1 MRRNRRIT
9 AAAAAFFMAFAAPVT
24 GYAAV
29 KPMVGNEADQPDGG
43 GNGPAQWDGSVP
55 EPEEVISR
63 EELEDNRLEY
73 REVGSRVENYNS
85 TYRQAK
91 TSIVDAALSLDA
103 ARELGKEANEMM
115 EDALDL
121 KDDEMDAETRALYE
135 GYKETAQELRR
146 QAQKLTNA
154 DLPAAQERTLRQAK
168 NKLTKTVQGLMIQ
181 YQALL
186 PQAEAAQKAAE
197 LAEAQ
202 VDSSKR
208 MMELGMSSQEDVL
221 TAQKALYEAQAN
233 ARKAA
238 DGAETLRQ
246 NILVLLGWDFDAPV
260 EFVPLGEP
268 DLTKVAAMN
277 LEQDKERAIASNY
290 ELRDT
295 RSGSASGAAARSI
308 KKRSTSVT
316 MQSVSLQMEQLYASV
331 QAKKQAYDAAVS
343 EFAAAEQTMA
353 AADRQHALGM
363 IGKIQYLGQQAAYLG
378 AKASRESA
386 SMELFRAIEDYD
398 WAARGLLVSNG
409 G

>member
-9 AAAAAFFMAFAAPVT
+9 AVTAALLMAIAVPVT
-24 GYAAV
+24 GYAAAR
-29 KPMVGNEADQPDGG
+29 PMVGNEADQPDDG
-43 GNGPAQWDGSVP
+43 GNGPAQWDGSVADS
-55 EPEEVISR
+55 EEVISR

-85 TYRQAK
+85 SYRQAK

-103 ARELGKEANEMM
+103 ARELGKEANELM

-168 NKLTKTVQGLMIQ
+168 NKLTKTVQGLLIQ

-186 PQAEAAQKAAE
+186 SQADAAEKAAE
-197 LAEAQ
+197 LAAAQ
-202 VDSSKR
+202 ADSKQR
-208 MMELGMSSQEDVL
+208 MQELGMSSQEEVL
-221 TAQKALYEAQAN
+221 AAQKSLYEAQAN
-233 ARKAA
+233 AQKAR
-238 DGAETLRQ
+238 DGVKTLRQ
-246 NILVLLGWDFDAPV
+246 NILVLLGWDYDAPV
-260 EFVPLGEP
+260 EIVPLGEP
-268 DLTKVAAMN
+268 DPAKLAVMN

-295 RSGSASGAAARSI
+295 RSASASGAAARSV
-308 KKRSTSVT
+308 KKRNTSVT

-353 AADRQHALGM
+353 AADRQYALGM
-363 IGKIQYLGQQAAYLG
+363 VGKIEYLGQQAAYLG

-386 SMELFRAIEDYD
+386 SMELFQAMEDYD
-398 WAARGLLVSNG
+398 WAVRGLLVSNG